1 MYKHKNILK
10 TKLTNAYAKHSI
22 QRNSKIANKTSQ
34 RNEAS
39 INKSNDN
46 NKSSELYS
54 QYAAQNFVDNPVH
67 FTPVIISDG
76 NENLPIHFINP
87 SDRDIVVPKHTYVG
101 AMEKVPESD

>member
-10 TKLTNAYAKHSI
+10 TRLANAYANHSI

-39 INKSNDN
+39 INKSNGN
-46 NKSSELYS
+46 NKSSKLYS
-54 QYAAQNFVDNPVH
+54 QYAAQNFVDHPIH
-67 FTPVIISDG
+67 FTPVIISAG
-76 NENLPIHFINP
+76 NDNLPVHFINP
-87 SDRDIVVPKHTYVG
+87 SDRDVVVPKHTSVG